1 MGGGESGKSGR
12 EKQEESRNIGRR
24 LVGMKLILKAVL
36 LNIVLFLAIASWVTV
51 SSGWELPIGGGTKP
65 IGDQLIL
72 VSMDIP
78 LTWRLSADAEYWAT
92 VKFDAGFKPEI
103 RRGCFNFSGAGQ
115 FCVDVKAQDVTS
127 GHFRVPIH
135 VPVGTKRIKCYAEY
149 IRDGQ
154 TQQTNTITYHVITLK
169 SSEE

>member
-1 MGGGESGKSGR
+1 MFKR
-12 EKQEESRNIGRR
+12 
-24 LVGMKLILKAVL
+24 VLI
-36 LNIVLFLAIASWVTV
+36 ISIFIPFLAIISWVTV
-51 SSGWELPIGGGTKP
+51 SPGWELPIGGGTKP

-72 VSMDIP
+72 VSMEVP
-78 LTWRLSADAEYWAT
+78 LTWTPSADVEYWAT
-92 VKFDAGFKPEI
+92 VKFDTGFKPEI
-103 RRGCFNFSGAGQ
+103 RRACFNFSSAEQ
-115 FCVDVKAQDVTS
+115 SCIDVKAQDVAS

-169 SSEE
+169 DP